1 MSNLLYL
8 HSGSPPSQ
16 LDLSRRAADRY
27 AVLSALTQARADRRS
42 RTGHSV
48 RRLRRAVARY
58 LVSTARLV
66 DVS

>member
-1 MSNLLYL
+1 MSNLPCIDYDTL
-8 HSGSPPSQ
+8 HSQ

-27 AVLSALTQARADRRS
+27 AVLSALAQARADRRS